1 MRVLRQGSSTRLWH
15 PLRKERRFDSLVLL
29 FEVQGQRL
37 EVRERPKEVQVGEEA
52 EVEMSSP
59 GEETLI
65 VVKPD
70 GVKRGLVGE
79 ILGRFEAKGFTIKRL
94 EMTTFSR
101 AQAEDFYGVHRDKP
115 FFSELVAFISSGP
128 VVGAILSGRDA
139 VATVR
144 RMVGATKS
152 WEAAAGT
159 IRGDLGLGLTD
170 NAVHASDSAESFTKE
185 RAVFFGPT
193 SG

>member
-1 MRVLRQGSSTRLWH
+1 MDQKE
-15 PLRKERRFDSLVLL
+15 RKEVTSNT
-29 FEVQGQRL
+29 
-37 EVRERPKEVQVGEEA
+37 
-52 EVEMSSP
+52 
-59 GEETLI
+59 EETLV

-79 ILGRFEAKGFTIKRL
+79 ILGRFEAKGFVVKRL
-94 EMTTFSR
+94 QMQVMSK
-101 AQAEDFYGVHRDKP
+101 AQAEEFYNVHSDKP
-115 FFSELVAFISSGP
+115 FFGELVTFITSGP
-128 VVGAILSGRDA
+128 VVGAVLSGRDA

-170 NAVHASDSAESFTKE
+170 NTIHASDSAESFTHE
-185 RAVFFGPT
+185 QATFFGKT
-193 SG
+193 RG

>member
-1 MRVLRQGSSTRLWH
+1 MT
-15 PLRKERRFDSLVLL
+15 DS
-29 FEVQGQRL
+29 
-37 EVRERPKEVQVGEEA
+37 
-52 EVEMSSP
+52 
-59 GEETLI
+59 EETLI

-79 ILGRFEAKGFTIKRL
+79 ILGRFETKGFAIKRL
-94 EMTTFSR
+94 HMLTMTKPQ
-101 AQAEDFYGVHRDKP
+101 AQEFYSVHSDKP
-115 FFSELVAFISSGP
+115 FFGELVAFITSGP
-128 VVGAILSGRDA
+128 VVGAVLSGHDV

-170 NAVHASDSAESFTKE
+170 NTIHASDSAESFKKE
-185 RAVFFGPT
+185 EAAFFGK
-193 SG
+193 SNG